1 MVVTSYLKI
10 DSASPRRSKLFNFL
24 VRDIIRIEYTAHR
37 ESGGLFLLVK
47 NRRKDVWQKKD

>member
-24 VRDIIRIEYTAHR
+24 VRDIIRIEYTAHH
-37 ESGGLFLLVK
+37 ESDGFLLVK
-47 NRRKDVWQKKD
+47 NRRRDVWQEKD

>member
-24 VRDIIRIEYTAHR
+24 VRDIIRIEYTAHH

-47 NRRKDVWQKKD
+47 NRRRDVWQEKD

>member
-24 VRDIIRIEYTAHR
+24 VRDIIRIEYTAHH
-37 ESGGLFLLVK
+37 ESDGLFCWLK
-47 NRRKDVWQKKD
+47 IGEEMFGNIYT